1 MRRTLLAL
9 ILLAAVASAQ
19 QPEPKKDSG
28 SQPFSIQAEPA
39 PVHKPDKSQ
48 PMARSNEE
56 LAEYNAVLAAA
67 ATDLAAAKKLAA
79 AFVEKYPG
87 TELQGVLY
95 SRLMQ
100 TAFGRND
107 AEKVLE
113 FADHVLA
120 LEPENTIALVLSS
133 TVYAERTEETDL
145 DRDPKLAKGESRA
158 ETAIRTI
165 DTGLVLPAGVT
176 PEQAQGAKNM
186 LLAMAH
192 AALGQIATIR
202 RDFPAAEKHLS
213 QSAQLS
219 AARPDPL
226 TLYRLAVA
234 LHQQKKFKDAKAANE
249 KALAAAQ
256 AENNTLV
263 LEMAK
268 KEKEILDQ
276 VK

>member
-1 MRRTLLAL
+1 MNRTVWTL
-9 ILLAAVASAQ
+9 ILLAAVATAQ

-39 PVHKPDKSQ
+39 PVRKPDKSQ

-56 LAEYNAVLAAA
+56 LAEYNAVLSTST
-67 ATDLAAAKKLAA
+67 TDLAAAKKLAA
-79 AFVEKYPG
+79 AFVEKYPES
-87 TELQGVLY
+87 ELKVVLY

-100 TAFGRND
+100 TAFGQND
-107 AEKVLE
+107 ADRVLE
-113 FADHVLA
+113 FADRVLA
-120 LEPENTIALVLSS
+120 LEPENTIALVLSA

-145 DRDPKLAKGESRA
+145 DRDPKLTKGESRA

-165 DTGLVLPAGVT
+165 DTGLVLPAGIT

-186 LLAMAH
+186 LLGMAH
-192 AALGQIATIR
+192 ASLGQIATIR

-213 QSAQLS
+213 ESARLT

-256 AENNTLV
+256 AENNTHV
-263 LEMAK
+263 LELAK